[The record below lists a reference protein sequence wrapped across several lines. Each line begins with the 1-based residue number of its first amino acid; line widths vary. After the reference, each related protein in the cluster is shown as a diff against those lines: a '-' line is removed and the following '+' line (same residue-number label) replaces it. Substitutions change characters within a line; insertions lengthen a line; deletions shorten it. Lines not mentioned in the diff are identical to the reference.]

1 MPPDHVLVPN
11 HVKATLLMTAALIG
25 LVLSITTAVTPDIS
39 LPSDITHSP
48 VVDPFLRVTS
58 ETADTDTEL
67 PLVVTEWG
75 AMNCPV
81 AGDHYFIDSWGYA
94 RSGGRRHQGTDIM
107 ADRHTP
113 VVAVTNGTITKV
125 DRTDRKGELGGRTLW
140 LETDD
145 GVRFY
150 YAHLQSIVDDLRAGD
165 RVAAG
170 DVLASVGNSGN
181 ARKTAPHLHFEIRPG
196 KKPVNPYP
204 TLAQVCRGAR

>member
-1 MPPDHVLVPN
+1 MR
-11 HVKATLLMTAALIG
+11 AALLG
-25 LVLSITTAVTPDIS
+25 LVLSITTAFTPDLAI
-39 LPSDITHSP
+39 PEDVTHSP
-48 VVDPFLRVTS
+48 VVDPFLQVTQEIES
-58 ETADTDTEL
+58 EWNL

-81 AGDHYFIDSWGYA
+81 AGEHSFIDSWGYS
-94 RSGGRRHQGTDIM
+94 RSGGRKHQGTDIM

-125 DRTDRKGELGGRTLW
+125 DRTDRKGELGGRTIW
-140 LETDD
+140 LETDG

-150 YAHLQSIVDDLRAGD
+150 YAHLQDIVDDLKPGD

-170 DVLASVGNSGN
+170 DLIATVGNSGN

-204 TLAQVCRGAR
+204 TLALVCAGAR

>member
-1 MPPDHVLVPN
+1 
-11 HVKATLLMTAALIG
+11 MTAVLLG
-25 LVLSITTAVTPDIS
+25 LVLSITTTVTPD
-39 LPSDITHSP
+39 LTVPPDVTHAP
-48 VVDPFLRVTS
+48 IVDPFLQVTEES
-58 ETADTDTEL
+58 HEAGPDL
-67 PLVVTEWG
+67 PLVMTEWG
-75 AMNCPV
+75 TMNCPV
-81 AGDHYFIDSWGYA
+81 VGDHYFINSWGYS

-113 VVAVTNGTITKV
+113 IVAVTNGTITKV
-125 DRTDRKGELGGRTLW
+125 DRSDRRGELGGRTVW

-150 YAHLQSIVDDLRAGD
+150 YAHLEAIVDGLEKGD

-170 DVLASVGNSGN
+170 DLLGTVGNSGN

>member
-1 MPPDHVLVPN
+1 
-11 HVKATLLMTAALIG
+11 MTAALLG
-25 LVLSITTAVTPDIS
+25 LVLSITTAVTPDLTI
-39 LPSDITHSP
+39 PPDVTHSP
-48 VVDPFLRVTS
+48 LVDPFLAVTHD
-58 ETADTDTEL
+58 ADAAESDL

-75 AMNCPV
+75 VMNCPV
-81 AGDHYFIDSWGYA
+81 AGDHSFVNSWGYA

-113 VVAVTNGTITKV
+113 VVAVTNGVITKV
-125 DRTDRKGELGGRTLW
+125 DRTDRKGELGGRTVW

-150 YAHLQSIVDDLRAGD
+150 YAHLQDIVDALDRGD

-170 DVLASVGNSGN
+170 DLLGTVGNSGN

-196 KKPVNPYP
+196 RKPVNPYP